1 MVIFDYK
8 YHYFGIG
15 IAIFLFVFYFLKA
28 VVVDKK
34 GKDKGQLIAHILLLK
49 TPVLMLYPTFAEL
62 IDYC

>member
-8 YHYFGIG
+8 CHYFGIG

>member
-15 IAIFLFVFYFLKA
+15 IAIFLFVIYFLKA
-28 VVVDKK
+28 VVVDTK